1 VATRENSRPLGDV
14 GFFLCY
20 SLAEG
25 VNWVVPRNSRPKIG
39 VGLIFKVRGSIF
51 IADEEYDGD
60 EERKR

>member
-1 VATRENSRPLGDV
+1 MLV
-14 GFFLCY
+14 FFYVILF
-20 SLAEG
+20 AEG

-39 VGLIFKVRGSIF
+39 VGLIFKVRGRIF